1 MSIYGYSGLYIET
14 EVQSQTVKIN
24 NYGVCSV
31 SCVLCECSLPITTQ
45 RRRLHSV
52 SSSIAFQSLSSE
64 LGLEAI
70 IPIPYAVPSAGGPFL
85 CVCCVCCFKS
95 LEKYAKVKASLNQ
108 LDTELKNKIKSVA
121 ATLDLSVNSET
132 SFSIPG

>member
-1 MSIYGYSGLYIET
+1 MA
-14 EVQSQTVKIN
+14 
-24 NYGVCSV
+24 
-31 SCVLCECSLPITTQ
+31 CVLCECSLPITTQ
-45 RRRLHSV
+45 RRRLHSL
-52 SSSIAFQSLSSE
+52 SSSIAFQSLKDLSSE

-70 IPIPYAVPSAGGPFL
+70 IPIPYAVPSAGGQFL
-85 CVCCVCCFKS
+85 CVCCFKS